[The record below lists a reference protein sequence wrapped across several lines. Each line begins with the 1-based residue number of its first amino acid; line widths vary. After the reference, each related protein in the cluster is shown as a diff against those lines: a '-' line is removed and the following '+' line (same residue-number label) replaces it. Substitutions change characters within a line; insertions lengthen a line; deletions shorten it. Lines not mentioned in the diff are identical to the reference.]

1 MNTVETTRETRRA
14 AATTQTASSAAVVV
28 VGADTAAAAAVDA
41 AAKARKAR
49 FGTLPEPIPFS
60 ALVEEVPATPKSA
73 TDYDAERSWLHYSCL
88 ALDLGF

>member
-1 MNTVETTRETRRA
+1 MNTVETTRETTRA

-28 VGADTAAAAAVDA
+28 VGADTAVDA